1 MRLVKES
8 LILGTLISLCA
19 RLWTRWTQSG
29 AYHFYRRICAALS
42 RAVSAS
48 VIVSFFRADWDKHL
62 GASRILTL
70 LCAPVVRTRAYFA
83 GSSRFACAVRESRVL
98 ALLDER
104 AAFAFLCLAAF
115 SIPFLPT
122 LVLLL
127 LTLAAFFLYALN
139 VLIGRSEMRGAPGL
153 VGTLMLLFAVC
164 YAVSAVTGLAFPA
177 SMESLLMILGLMSAT
192 CVCAALL
199 RDKRRRDVF
208 LTVLLLSGA
217 LMSLYGIYQY
227 LTGVQADA
235 AWVDSENF
243 AFLTSR
249 AYSTFGNPNVMGE
262 YLIPVCCIGVGMIWT
277 AKNSLSRAF
286 YVMLT
291 AILAGGL
298 FATGSRGS
306 MLGLACAALLF
317 VIFAD
322 HRLVPLAAAGIAA
335 IPFVLPPTLIS
346 RFAAV
351 LTMTDSSSRYR
362 MSIYAACFDMV
373 RDYWATGI
381 GVSAFSMVYPHYLY
395 SASNAY
401 HSHNLFLQILI
412 ELGAVGFVIFILL
425 LAAWFQRLYRRT
437 ACERT
442 AHRYLTGAVMC
453 GFAGLLVQGL
463 TDHLWFNYRI
473 VLLFYL
479 VMGIGLACAGGEEK

>member
-8 LILGTLISLCA
+8 LILGTIISLFCG
-19 RLWTRWTQSG
+19 LWTRWLESG
-29 AYHFYRRICAALS
+29 AYRLYRRFCTALR

-48 VIVSFFRADWDKHL
+48 VVVSFFRADWDKHL
-62 GASRILTL
+62 GSSRICAA
-70 LCAPVVRTRAYFA
+70 LCAPLLRLRAYFA
-83 GSSRFACAVRESRVL
+83 GSSRFAAAARGSRVL
-98 ALLDER
+98 AFLDVR
-104 AAFAFLCLAAF
+104 TAFVFLCLAAF
-115 SIPFLPT
+115 AIPFLPT
-122 LVLLL
+122 LVLLI
-127 LTLAAFFLYALN
+127 LTLASFVLYALN
-139 VLIGRSEMRGAPGL
+139 VVLGRAEMRGAPGL
-153 VGTLMLLFAVC
+153 VGVLMLLFALC

-177 SMESLLMILGLMSAT
+177 SMESLLMILGLMTAAS
-192 CVCAALL
+192 VCSALL
-199 RDKRRRDVF
+199 RDKRRRDIF

-262 YLIPVCCIGVGMIWT
+262 YLIPVCCVGVGMIWT
-277 AKNSLSRAF
+277 AKSGAARAF
-286 YVMLT
+286 YLALT
-291 AILAGGL
+291 AILAAGL

-317 VIFAD
+317 VIVAD

-335 IPFVLPPTLIS
+335 MPLILPPTLIS

-373 RDYWATGI
+373 RDYWTTGI
-381 GVSAFSMVYPHYLY
+381 GVSAFSIVYPHYLY

-401 HSHNLFLQILI
+401 HSHNLFLQVLI
-412 ELGAVGFVIFILL
+412 ELGALGFVIFLLL

-437 ACERT
+437 ACEQT
-442 AHRYLTGAVMC
+442 SHRYLTGAVMC
-453 GFAGLLVQGL
+453 GLAGLLVQGL

-473 VLLFYL
+473 VLLFYII
-479 VMGIGLACAGGEEK
+479 MGIGLACAGGEEA